1 LWILL
6 LIAHLAGNTGY
17 NIALR
22 RAASVNKT
30 DGLLLAAVMST
41 AIAVP
46 AVVGIAICG
55 VDLSRFSTNTIIGF
69 IAAAALTITFHLLNA
84 VALEHAEASVFALL
98 YNLRVGIVSALGI
111 LFLGEP
117 VQPLRLVGGAL
128 VFLAGFLVIGSVGV
142 GRRGA
147 LLSVATAV
155 VISFVTFFEKWMMGE
170 VGYVNFVFPESIVVT
185 AILWIV
191 VLLRGVLRNEPIDR
205 GALLNRAVLGLM
217 PLRCVSAYGFTLAL
231 SLGALLSVST
241 YISSLSV
248 VTTAVAGIILLKERD
263 SLGGKIAAGCV
274 ALAGVTLIFAG

>member
-1 LWILL
+1 MWLPL

-22 RAASVNKT
+22 RAASGSKT

-46 AVVGIAICG
+46 AVIGMAVCGI
-55 VDLSRFSTNTIIGF
+55 DLSRFGISTTLGF
-69 IAAAALTITFHLLNA
+69 IAAATLTVIFHILNA
-84 VALEHAEASVFALL
+84 SALEHAEASVFALL
-98 YNLRVGIVSALGI
+98 YNLRVGIVSVLGI
-111 LFLGEP
+111 LYLGEP

-128 VFLAGFLVIGSVGV
+128 VFLAGFLVIGSVRV
-142 GRRGA
+142 GRKGA
-147 LLSVATAV
+147 LLSVAAAV
-155 VISFVTFFEKWMMGE
+155 VISFVTLLEKWMIGAI
-170 VGYVNFVFPESIVVT
+170 GYVDFVFPESTVV
-185 AILWIV
+185 AVVLWII
-191 VLLRGVLRNEPIDR
+191 VLLRGILRKEPIER
-205 GALLNRAVLGLM
+205 GALLNRETLGLM
-217 PLRCVSAYGFTLAL
+217 PLRCASAYGFTLAL

-248 VTTAVAGIILLKERD
+248 VTTAVAGIIFLKERD